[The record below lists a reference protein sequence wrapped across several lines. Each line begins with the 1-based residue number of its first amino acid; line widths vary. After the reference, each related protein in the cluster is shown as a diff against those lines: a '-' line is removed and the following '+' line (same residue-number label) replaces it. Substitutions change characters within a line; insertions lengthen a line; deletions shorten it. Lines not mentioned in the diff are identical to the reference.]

1 MKQIIPFFLLLS
13 LALWSCTEPASQNA
27 SRDMSEDLSVATTP
41 EAAPAQS
48 APTGIQPPYQVA
60 DSSQV
65 QMVEGIQ
72 IYVIEKGAG
81 ATPKPGS
88 NVVIN
93 YHGYLTNG
101 EVFDSSFD
109 KDGVVDFPLNNL
121 IRGWQIGLTQ
131 VPTGSKVKLIVP
143 PELAYGATARPGI
156 PANSTL
162 VFDIDLIS
170 TY

>member
-1 MKQIIPFFLLLS
+1 MKQIIPFLLLLS
-13 LALWSCTEPASQNA
+13 FALWSCTEPASQNA
-27 SRDMSEDLSVATTP
+27 STDMSEDLSEATTS
-41 EAAPAQS
+41 A
-48 APTGIQPPYQVA
+48 APTGLKPPYPIA

-65 QMVEGIQ
+65 QTVEGIQ
-72 IYVIEKGAG
+72 IYLIEKGAG
-81 ATPKPGS
+81 AIPNPGS

-143 PELAYGATARPGI
+143 PELAYGAAARPGI

-162 VFDIDLIS
+162 IFDIDLIS

>member
-1 MKQIIPFFLLLS
+1 MRQIIPFLLLLS
-13 LALWSCTEPASQNA
+13 FALWSCGDTASQNA
-27 SRDMSEDLSVATTP
+27 TTESTAEASSAPAETTP
-41 EAAPAQS
+41 AAASTPQ
-48 APTGIQPPYQVA
+48 GLQPPYPIA
-60 DSSQV
+60 DSSQI
-65 QMVEGIQ
+65 QNVEGIQ
-72 IYVIEKGAG
+72 IYVVERGG
-81 ATPKPGS
+81 GVTPKPGS
-88 NVVIN
+88 NVIIN

-121 IRGWQIGLTQ
+121 IQGWQIGLTK

-143 PELAYGATARPGI
+143 PELAYGEAARPGI

>member
-1 MKQIIPFFLLLS
+1 MKQIIPFLLLLS
-13 LALWSCTEPASQNA
+13 LAFWSCAEPASQNDSPA
-27 SRDMSEDLSVATTP
+27 ADANATA
-41 EAAPAQS
+41 EAAPATTS
-48 APTGIQPPYQVA
+48 APTGIQPPYPLA
-60 DSSQV
+60 DSSQIKT
-65 QMVEGIQ
+65 VEGIQ
-72 IYVIEKGAG
+72 IYVVEEGAG
-81 ATPKPGS
+81 AIPKPGS
-88 NVVIN
+88 NVIIN
-93 YHGYLTNG
+93 YHGYLTSG

-121 IRGWQIGLTQ
+121 IRGWQIGLTK

-143 PELAYGATARPGI
+143 PELAYGASERPGI

>member
-13 LALWSCTEPASQNA
+13 FALWSCGEPASQNA
-27 SRDMSEDLSVATTP
+27 NMDMSDVAESTTD
-41 EAAPAQS
+41 APTQS
-48 APTGIQPPYQVA
+48 APTGLQPPYPIS
-60 DSSQV
+60 DSSQI
-65 QMVEGIQ
+65 QTVEGIQ
-72 IYVIEKGAG
+72 IYVVEKGAG

-121 IRGWQIGLTQ
+121 IRGWQIGLTK

-143 PELAYGATARPGI
+143 PALGYGEAARPGI

-162 VFDIDLIS
+162 IFDIDLIS